1 MLGASVVQGGVMGGD
16 LGAGLSHRD
25 VPFKGGGEAAQ
36 GWGQGGGGGYGVEN
50 SAGGAAGAA
59 AEAPPGR
66 GDLDLGGHDL
76 SKQRRPVGTIGW
88 VRRKATQALARWLW
102 LTRDGRKLI
111 VFITMNVVY
120 FTVELAMGLYT
131 ARIGLISDAFHLSFG
146 CCVLT
151 VSLYAIAHS
160 RSPPDALF
168 SYGYCRMEVI
178 AGFTNACFLLFMA
191 FSLLVEA
198 LHSVIEEN
206 PQHPPY
212 LLGSAVTNCSINLI
226 GVVFFRR
233 YARATV
239 AYRCA
244 QDMNLHGIFLHMVS
258 DSMRSGCVILATW
271 LRYGAGVGHHA
282 EAVTNL
288 GCAVAITALVMP
300 LFRSTSRVL
309 LQSTPEEV
317 HVAALERCLREALAV
332 RGVLDCSDA
341 RFWSLAPGILVGTLW
356 LKIDTSADDAVVLR
370 MVRGAYES
378 RLGNVNLTV
387 QLERGASS

>member
-1 MLGASVVQGGVMGGD
+1 MLGESGGGAGGFD
-16 LGAGLSHRD
+16 LGGGLSHRD
-25 VPFKGGGEAAQ
+25 PPGGARAMGDGGRNAAAAFQHDGGG
-36 GWGQGGGGGYGVEN
+36 V
-50 SAGGAAGAA
+50 
-59 AEAPPGR
+59 
-66 GDLDLGGHDL
+66 GDV
-76 SKQRRPVGTIGW
+76 SKLRRPTGTMGW

-111 VFITMNVVY
+111 VFITMNVCY
-120 FTVELAMGLYT
+120 FTVELAWGLYT

-160 RSPPDALF
+160 RRSPDLLY
-168 SYGYCRMEVI
+168 SYGYGRMEVL
-178 AGFTNACFLLFMA
+178 AGFTNACFLMFMA

-212 LLGSAVTNCSINLI
+212 LLGSAITNCSINLI

-258 DSMRSGCVILATW
+258 DSMRSGCVIFATW

-282 EAVTNL
+282 EAITNL
-288 GCAVAITALVMP
+288 ACAVAICTLVMP
-300 LFRSTSRVL
+300 LFKSTSRVL

-317 HVAALERCLREALAV
+317 HVAGLYKLNPDYPQLESAWFQTLNLKC
-332 RGVLDCSDA
+332 D
-341 RFWSLAPGILVGTLW
+341 ILVSKFAFKCNLYRCY
-356 LKIDTSADDAVVLR
+356 TSASYPGKDLYGNADPVAAVGLCT
-370 MVRGAYES
+370 S
-378 RLGNVNLTV
+378 
-387 QLERGASS
+387 

>member
-1 MLGASVVQGGVMGGD
+1 MDEGE
-16 LGAGLSHRD
+16 LSAD
-25 VPFKGGGEAAQ
+25 V
-36 GWGQGGGGGYGVEN
+36 
-50 SAGGAAGAA
+50 
-59 AEAPPGR
+59 
-66 GDLDLGGHDL
+66 
-76 SKQRRPVGTIGW
+76 SKLRRPMGTMGW

-102 LTRDGRKLI
+102 LTRDGRKLT

-120 FTVELAMGLYT
+120 FTVELVWGLYT

-160 RSPPDALF
+160 RRSPDLVY
-168 SYGYCRMEVI
+168 SYGYGRMEVL

-198 LHSVIEEN
+198 LHSLIEEN

-212 LLGSAVTNCSINLI
+212 LLGSAITNCSINLI

-233 YARATV
+233 YARAVV

-258 DSMRSGCVILATW
+258 DSLRSGCIILSTW
-271 LRYGAGVGHHA
+271 LRYGAGGLVGHHA
-282 EAVTNL
+282 EAVTNVA
-288 GCAVAITALVMP
+288 CAAAICALVLP
-300 LFRSTSRVL
+300 LFKSTSRVL

-317 HVAALERCLREALAV
+317 HAAALERCLQEALAV
-332 RGVLDCSDA
+332 RGVVACIDA
-341 RFWSLAPGILVGTLW
+341 RFWAMAPGALVGTLA
-356 LKIDTSADDAVVLR
+356 LRIGEEADDAAVLR
-370 MVRGAYES
+370 LVRSAYES
-378 RLGNVNLTV
+378 RLGSVNLTV
-387 QLERGASS
+387 QLERVSASR

>member
-1 MLGASVVQGGVMGGD
+1 MLSAGGGGD
-16 LGAGLSHRD
+16 LGGGGLSHRD
-25 VPFKGGGEAAQ
+25 VPFRGEAY
-36 GWGQGGGGGYGVEN
+36 GGD
-50 SAGGAAGAA
+50 SAA
-59 AEAPPGR
+59 
-66 GDLDLGGHDL
+66 LQHDLGDV
-76 SKQRRPVGTIGW
+76 SKLRRSVGTMGW
-88 VRRKATQALARWLW
+88 VRRKATQVLARWRW

-111 VFITMNVVY
+111 VFITMNVAY
-120 FTVELAMGLYT
+120 FTVELAWGLYT

-160 RSPPDALF
+160 RSAPDLLF
-168 SYGYCRMEVI
+168 SYGYGRMEVL
-178 AGFTNACFLLFMA
+178 AGFTNACFLMFMA
-191 FSLLVEA
+191 FSLLVES

-212 LLGSAVTNCSINLI
+212 LLGSAITNCSINLI
-226 GVVFFRR
+226 GVLFFRR

-258 DSMRSGCVILATW
+258 DSMRSGCVILSTW
-271 LRYGAGVGHHA
+271 LRFGAGVGHHA
-282 EAVTNL
+282 EAATNL
-288 GCAVAITALVMP
+288 ACAFAICSLVLP

-332 RGVLDCSDA
+332 RGVVACDDA
-341 RFWSLAPGILVGTLW
+341 RFWAMTPGCTVGTLA
-356 LKIDTSADDAVVLR
+356 LRIDDAADDAAVLR
-370 MVRGAYES
+370 LVRSAYES

-387 QLERGASS
+387 QLERVR